1 MKTLCG
7 IAVVGLVL
15 LVTVVPCVG
24 AGGEPQWMDGNALL
38 RLCREALS
46 WIDKRNVVRT
56 QSVGAAYG
64 LGFITGMLETKN
76 LRMEP
81 SA

>member
-1 MKTLCG
+1 
-7 IAVVGLVL
+7 
-15 LVTVVPCVG
+15 
-24 AGGEPQWMDGNALL
+24 MDGNALL

-46 WIDKRNVVRT
+46 WIDERNVVRT
-56 QSVGAAYG
+56 QSVGAAYC

-81 SA
+81 STQEKPVRRVVALVAVHIPQSV